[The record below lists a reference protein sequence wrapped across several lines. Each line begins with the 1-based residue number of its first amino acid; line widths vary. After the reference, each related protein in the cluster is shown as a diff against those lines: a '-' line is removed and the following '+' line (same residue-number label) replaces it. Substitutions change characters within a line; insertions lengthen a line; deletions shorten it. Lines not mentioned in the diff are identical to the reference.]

1 MTDKELEQYYF
12 ELQKMFRSEGWKYFI
27 EDMKDNAQVVD
38 SIEYTKDDKDL
49 YFRKGQLSVIANIL
63 NLEDSILSAQE
74 EHEVVH

>member
-12 ELQKMFRSEGWKYFI
+12 ELQKMFRTEGWKSFI

-38 SIEYTKDDKDL
+38 SVEYTRDDKDL
-49 YFRKGQLSVIANIL
+49 YYRKGQLAVIANIL

-74 EHEVVH
+74 EQGVVH

>member
-12 ELQKMFRSEGWKYFI
+12 ELQKMFRTKGWKSFI

-38 SIEYTKDDKDL
+38 SVEYTRDDKDL
-49 YFRKGQLSVIANIL
+49 YYRKGQLAVIANIL

>member
-12 ELQKMFRSEGWKYFI
+12 ELQKMFRTEGWKSFI

-38 SIEYTKDDKDL
+38 SVEYTRDDKDL
-49 YFRKGQLSVIANIL
+49 YYRKGQLAVIANIL

-74 EHEVVH
+74 EYEVVH